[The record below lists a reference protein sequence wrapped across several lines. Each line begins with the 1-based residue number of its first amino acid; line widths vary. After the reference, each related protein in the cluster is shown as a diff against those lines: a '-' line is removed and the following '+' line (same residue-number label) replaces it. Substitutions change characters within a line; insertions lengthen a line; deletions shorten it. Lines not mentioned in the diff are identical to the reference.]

1 MEINNFQGL
10 HPYSR
15 LGHMEALEGAVIL
28 ERKLDLI
35 ANNMANIDTVGFKKQ
50 GITFEEYLLPQ
61 VDDTKRTSK
70 GELEW
75 TNFSPGNL
83 RVTGNPLDFAIEGK
97 GFFVIDTPDGRRYTR
112 AGNFTLDSQN
122 QLVTQEGYP
131 VLGNGAPIV
140 LEDTTGKGL
149 WLSGDGRFFVDG
161 TQTGAIDVVSFDNP
175 QALKCMGGNLFS
187 ATQGAGAATPVDAR
201 VKQGYLEDSNVNP
214 LETMI
219 QLIDVYRAYEVQ
231 QKALQTVDQM
241 DNQAAGELGKP
252 S

>member
-10 HPYSR
+10 HPYTR

-28 ERKLDLI
+28 ERKLDVI

-50 GITFEEYLLPQ
+50 GITFAEHLLSQ
-61 VDDTKRTSK
+61 VDGTKRTAK
-70 GELEW
+70 GELGW
-75 TNFSPGNL
+75 TNFAPGNL

-97 GFFVIDTPDGRRYTR
+97 GFFVIDTPNGKMYTR
-112 AGNFTLDSQN
+112 AGNFTLDAQN

-149 WLSGDGRFFVDG
+149 WLSGDGRFFVDS

-175 QALKCMGGNLFS
+175 QALQRMGGNLFS
-187 ATQGAGAATPVDAR
+187 APPRAGAAIPVDAR

-219 QLIDVYRAYEVQ
+219 QLIDVYRSYEVQ

-241 DNQAAGELGKP
+241 DNQAASEVGKP